1 MSAER
6 GRPVHLTGGERKL
19 LTTLLEAELKRLE
32 AGEMPVD
39 LRPVHEHGAAKFRK
53 MRIRQY
59 RRLLAEL
66 RCPRLA
72 EDQFVREADDPP
84 PSEPTTC

>member
-1 MSAER
+1 MSTER
-6 GRPVHLTGGERKL
+6 GRPVHLTHGERDLLGKL
-19 LTTLLEAELKRLE
+19 LAVELERLE
-32 AGEMPVD
+32 AGEMPID

-53 MRIRQY
+53 LRIRQY

-72 EDQFVREADDPP
+72 EGQFVRETDNH
-84 PSEPTTC
+84 ELT